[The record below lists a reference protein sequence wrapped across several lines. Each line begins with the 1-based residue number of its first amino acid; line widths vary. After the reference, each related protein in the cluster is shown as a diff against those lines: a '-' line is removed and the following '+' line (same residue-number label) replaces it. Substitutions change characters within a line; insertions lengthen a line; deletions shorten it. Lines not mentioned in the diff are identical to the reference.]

1 MDFFFYIAGVYR
13 NIMSFEEL
21 ALVVF
26 FVTLCVNCDMKTIM
40 LTLVILLLMWC
51 LTVINAEQLMMI
63 EGMQNNGNATS
74 LTVYLLFIVI
84 VVLFLKRLI

>member
-1 MDFFFYIAGVYR
+1 MYIE

>member
-1 MDFFFYIAGVYR
+1 
-13 NIMSFEEL
+13 MSFEEF

>member
-1 MDFFFYIAGVYR
+1 
-13 NIMSFEEL
+13 MSFEEL